1 MIFPFCAC
9 IIEEIGIKTEE
20 ERELILSEI
29 YELAHFDEESV
40 LESEIQGMTSRPSG
54 QPVIV
59 MACS

>member
-54 QPVIV
+54 
-59 MACS
+59 